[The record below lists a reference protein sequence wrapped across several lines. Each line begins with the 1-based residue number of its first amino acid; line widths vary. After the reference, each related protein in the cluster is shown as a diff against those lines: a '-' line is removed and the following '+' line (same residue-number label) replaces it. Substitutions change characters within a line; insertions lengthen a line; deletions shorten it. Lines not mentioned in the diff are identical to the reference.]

1 MKFVAN
7 ITSDTIKVLAEEDM
21 HGSFV
26 ILLKNTTND
35 DVKNPD
41 LIINL
46 GLIDKYE
53 TISPDEILEKIGEYD
68 SQYFVTDQS
77 DDEQSLEVNLLIE
90 KYDYESKLWDNS
102 LNIVAEAL
110 QDSCEKNRKYDP
122 DPNFPN
128 IIGWGGRIE
137 AYGPWNSRI
146 IFNQY
151 AKGDAADGW
160 GDEPDSGNMDCVI
173 SDDFIKLN
181 NSENSKNENQN
192 YYTQQNFV
200 EYVFNKYWK
209 RD

>member
-1 MKFVAN
+1 M
-7 ITSDTIKVLAEEDM
+7 
-21 HGSFV
+21 
-26 ILLKNTTND
+26 
-35 DVKNPD
+35 
-41 LIINL
+41 
-46 GLIDKYE
+46 
-53 TISPDEILEKIGEYD
+53 
-68 SQYFVTDQS
+68 
-77 DDEQSLEVNLLIE
+77 NLLIE